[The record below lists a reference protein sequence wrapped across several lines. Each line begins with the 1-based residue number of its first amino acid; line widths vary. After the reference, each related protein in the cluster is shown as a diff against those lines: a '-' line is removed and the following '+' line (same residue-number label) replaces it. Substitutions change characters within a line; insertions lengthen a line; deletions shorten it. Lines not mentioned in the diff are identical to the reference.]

1 MPRSML
7 NTDSLVVNPLC
18 RAPSPPPTP
27 VTQSRG
33 CLEDRVALLEDQ
45 QAELISA
52 NNELRAEMSVL
63 MEWALALVT
72 T

>member
-1 MPRSML
+1 MGRSL
-7 NTDSLVVNPLC
+7 TNTNALVGI
-18 RAPSPPPTP
+18 PTP
-27 VTQSRG
+27 APAPAPAPAPSRG

-45 QAELISA
+45 RAELISA
-52 NNELRAEMSVL
+52 NQELRTQMSVL

>member
-1 MPRSML
+1 MGRSL
-7 NTDSLVVNPLC
+7 TNTNAAVGI
-18 RAPSPPPTP
+18 PSPAPAPAP
-27 VTQSRG
+27 APAPSRG

-45 QAELISA
+45 HAELISA
-52 NNELRAEMSVL
+52 NQELRTQMSVL